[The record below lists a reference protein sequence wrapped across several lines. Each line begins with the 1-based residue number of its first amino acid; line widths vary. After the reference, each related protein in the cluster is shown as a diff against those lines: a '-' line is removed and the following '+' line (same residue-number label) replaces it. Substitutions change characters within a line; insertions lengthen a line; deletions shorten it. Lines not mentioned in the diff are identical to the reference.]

1 MDHTSPLPL
10 PNPGPARSDRE
21 PEGTNHAGKMNACA
35 KPFRLAKLSKF
46 PQNKKAGLPP
56 DKTSEKPGP
65 GAAYGE
71 RPSVVGGK
79 SQTKIPPKMD
89 HPPWRLTGL
98 YEKAPRSREG
108 FLL

>member
-56 DKTSEKPGP
+56 DKTSEKPVL
-65 GAAYGE
+65 A
-71 RPSVVGGK
+71 
-79 SQTKIPPKMD
+79 
-89 HPPWRLTGL
+89 RLTGNAPPWWA
-98 YEKAPRSREG
+98 EKAKQKSPQKWIIPPG
-108 FLL
+108 V